1 MPLRILLVDDHKMT
15 TDFYKEVLSQN
26 LSDSLEI
33 NCCNSLEQAYYF
45 LFNQKSN
52 LFLDYLILDL
62 SMPSF
67 EVKKIYSGEDLALLV
82 RKHFPLIKLII
93 ITGYSDVLRI
103 GAILE
108 NINPEGFI
116 AKSDIGHDDFISA
129 FKKIAN
135 NEIYRSPSILRFT
148 KSKQEDNI
156 YFDKLN
162 TQIIH
167 LINNGIKTK
176 NLPQYLLLS
185 INAIDKRKAK
195 IKMLLGIE
203 SGNDE
208 DLIRTVKENIQNIN
222 FSY

>member
-1 MPLRILLVDDHKMT
+1 MPLKILLVDDHKMT
-15 TDFYKEVLSQN
+15 TDFYKEVLGQN
-26 LSDSLEI
+26 LIDSPEI
-33 NCCNSLEQAYYF
+33 NSCNSLEDAYYF
-45 LFNQKSN
+45 LFNQKNN
-52 LFLDYLILDL
+52 LVLDYVILDL
-62 SMPSF
+62 SMPAF
-67 EVKKIYSGEDLALLV
+67 EIKKIYSGEDLALLI
-82 RKHFPLIKLII
+82 REHFPLIKLII
-93 ITGYSDVLRI
+93 ITGYSDVLRT
-103 GAILE
+103 GAILK

-129 FKKIAN
+129 FKKITN
-135 NEIYRSPSILRFT
+135 NEIYRSQSIIKLF
-148 KSKQEDNI
+148 KPKKVDVI
-156 YFDKLN
+156 YFDKWN
-162 TQIIH
+162 TQIIL

-176 NLPQYLLLS
+176 NLPQHLPLS